1 MGPRMWPV
9 RFHVPPAVYNMA
21 TTSHGRCHG
30 LPKIVIMHI
39 FRQRFIKA
47 ENARCFYFSILEAGT
62 QFTGPEGRCTVG
74 FQRKVSSP
82 CERKREEMPPFTPC
96 MFPTAAITNEHKL
109 AASNKTNVFSHSD
122 GEQKSLTHHCV
133 QSKVSA
139 QPYPSRAA
147 RGASVS
153 CLFQLWG
160 MLAFLGLW
168 LHHSQFLPL
177 CALSL
182 FSLGNFQSLQTLG
195 KFNNLIPI

>member
-1 MGPRMWPV
+1 M
-9 RFHVPPAVYNMA
+9 
-21 TTSHGRCHG
+21 SHGKCHG
-30 LPKIVIMHI
+30 LHKTVFIYI

-96 MFPTAAITNEHKL
+96 IFPTAAITNEHKL
-109 AASNKTNVFSHSD
+109 AASNKTNIFSHSD
-122 GEQKSLTHHCV
+122 GEWTSITQHRV
-133 QSKVSA
+133 RSKVSA
-139 QPYPSRAA
+139 QPYISRAA

-153 CLFQLWG
+153 CLFQLWE

-168 LHHSQFLPL
+168 LHQSQFLPL

-182 FSLGNFQSLQTLG
+182 FSLGNFHSLQTSRT
-195 KFNNLIPI
+195 FNNLIPI